1 MKSLLWIFI
10 SLVLVGVLG
19 FVGKVAGYMFSA
31 SAGGVYLFIFLFL
44 FVGSIIAGRISRKR
58 AIVGPMIA
66 CAIAMLLLADNS
78 DVVTVIILVLAALAT
93 GSLGGFI
100 GSRFQKKGAQPSKKA
115 SAPAE
120 PEPEVETRFCPSC
133 GGSLKYM
140 PKHEA
145 YYCTSCKKY
154 PEI

>member
-10 SLVLVGVLG
+10 SIVLVGVMG
-19 FVGKVAGYMFSA
+19 FVGKVLGYVFSA
-31 SAGGVYLFIFLFL
+31 SAGGVYLSIFLFL
-44 FVGSIIAGRISRKR
+44 FIGSIIAGRISRKR

-66 CAIAMLLLADNS
+66 CAIAMLLLADHS
-78 DVVTVIILVLAALAT
+78 DVITVIILILASLAT

-100 GSRFQKKGAQPSKKA
+100 GSRFRKKSAQSNKQD
-115 SAPAE
+115 SAP

-133 GGSLKYM
+133 GESLAYM
-140 PKHEA
+140 PKRKA
-145 YYCTSCKKY
+145 YYCNSCQKY

>member
-10 SLVLVGVLG
+10 SIVLVGVMG
-19 FVGKVAGYMFSA
+19 FVGKVLGYMFNA
-31 SAGGVYLFIFLFL
+31 SAGGMYLLISLFL

-66 CAIAMLLLADNS
+66 CAIAMLLLADNN
-78 DVVTVIILVLAALAT
+78 DVTTVIILVLAALAT

-100 GSRFQKKGAQPSKKA
+100 GSRFQKKSAQPGKKA
-115 SAPAE
+115 SAPPE

-133 GGSLKYM
+133 GEALTYM

-145 YYCTSCKKY
+145 YYCKSCKKY

>member
-10 SLVLVGVLG
+10 SIVLIGVMG
-19 FVGKVAGYMFSA
+19 FVGKVLGYVFSA
-31 SAGGVYLFIFLFL
+31 SAGGVYLSIFLFL
-44 FVGSIIAGRISRKR
+44 FIGSIIAGRISRKR

-78 DVVTVIILVLAALAT
+78 DVTTVIILVLASLAT

-100 GSRFQKKGAQPSKKA
+100 GSRFRKKNAQPSEKA
-115 SAPAE
+115 SAPPE

-145 YYCTSCKKY
+145 YYCNSCKKY